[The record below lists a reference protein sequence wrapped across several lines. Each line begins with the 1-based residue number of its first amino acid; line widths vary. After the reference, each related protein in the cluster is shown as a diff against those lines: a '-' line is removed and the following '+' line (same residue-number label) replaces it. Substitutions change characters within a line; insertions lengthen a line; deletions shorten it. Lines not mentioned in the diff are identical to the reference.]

1 MLIIVNNCIVGT
13 SLIPQRTHIFQ
24 LFLYKFNYFIKTL
37 LANNFKMPFPPA
49 EKVSQSEFAM
59 KQLMKI
65 WFQMKA
71 SQRNAATT
79 CISDR
84 LRHWHQF
91 TSKDM
96 ISMDP
101 ISHETPLE
109 PSSHLKPQIL
119 QTWSQ
124 TRTGRIWPGPRQG
137 SIQIRRHISS
147 ILPIIH
153 NFSWPFR
160 CLPS

>member
-1 MLIIVNNCIVGT
+1 
-13 SLIPQRTHIFQ
+13 
-24 LFLYKFNYFIKTL
+24 
-37 LANNFKMPFPPA
+37 MPFPPA

-65 WFQMKA
+65 WLQMKA
-71 SQRNAATT
+71 SQRNVTMSVLQPLSFQIDPDIDINSPLAA
-79 CISDR
+79 
-84 LRHWHQF
+84 L
-91 TSKDM
+91 KDM

-124 TRTGRIWPGPRQG
+124 TRTGRIWQGPRQG

-153 NFSWPFR
+153 GFSWPFR